1 MIEKKGLKLNLK
13 SRTIWTIIV
22 GVLLV
27 SCIVVAYKLTKSQA
41 AATQSQESIATIGD
55 KSVTREDWLKK
66 MEDEYGKA
74 TLEDMINVRVVEQLA
89 KKNKLKVSDSDIE
102 REFLLIKA
110 VNNSFYEDEHTTEK
124 EWKDQIRYNILL
136 EELLTKDI
144 DISEKEM
151 KSFYT
156 KNKELYQFDDS
167 YRIRHIVVKDQEE
180 ANRVL
185 KDLKGGSSFEAVAAE
200 RSTDRYT
207 SPYGGDLGFV
217 TEAQDSIPAAY
228 ITEARTL
235 KENEWSAEPI
245 KVSKGYAIIQLK
257 EKLNA
262 RTFTYDE
269 VKDQIKRQIAM
280 DQLGDKATVK
290 TLWKEADVSWFY
302 DDEEN

>member
-1 MIEKKGLKLNLK
+1 MK
-13 SRTIWTIIV
+13 SRTIWTVIL

-27 SCIVVAYKLTKSQA
+27 CCIAVAYTLTKSQA
-41 AATQSQESIATIGD
+41 GASPSGESIATIGG
-55 KSVTREDWLKK
+55 KSVTREEWLKE
-66 MEDEYGKA
+66 MEDQYGKS

-89 KKNKLKVSDSDIE
+89 KKNDLKVSKSEID

-136 EELLTKDI
+136 EELLTRDI
-144 DISEKEM
+144 DISNSET
-151 KSFYT
+151 KSFYN

-167 YRIRHIVVKDQEE
+167 YRIRHIVVKDEEE
-180 ANRVL
+180 AREVL
-185 KDLKGGSSFEAVAAE
+185 KELEGGSSFEAVAAE

-217 TEAQDSIPAAY
+217 TEASDNIPSAY
-228 ITEARTL
+228 IEEAKTL
-235 KENEWSAEPI
+235 NEDEWSEEPI
-245 KVSKGYAIIQLK
+245 KVSNGYAVIQLK
-257 EKLNA
+257 EKLKA
-262 RTFTYDE
+262 RTFSYAE
-269 VKDQIKRQIAM
+269 VKDQIRRQIAM

-302 DDEEN
+302 GEKSTK

>member
-1 MIEKKGLKLNLK
+1 MK

-235 KENEWSAEPI
+235 KENEWSTESI

>member
-1 MIEKKGLKLNLK
+1 MK

-66 MEDEYGKA
+66 MEDEYGKS

-217 TEAQDSIPAAY
+217 TEEQDSIPAAY

-235 KENEWSAEPI
+235 KENEWSTEPI

-262 RTFTYDE
+262 RTFTYEE

>member
-1 MIEKKGLKLNLK
+1 MK
-13 SRTIWTIIV
+13 SRTIWTVIL

-27 SCIVVAYKLTKSQA
+27 CCIAVAYTLTKSQA
-41 AATQSQESIATIGD
+41 GASPSGESIATIGG
-55 KSVTREDWLKK
+55 KSVTREEWLKE
-66 MEDEYGKA
+66 MEDQYGKS

-89 KKNKLKVSDSDIE
+89 KKNDLKVSKSEID

-136 EELLTKDI
+136 EELLTRDI
-144 DISEKEM
+144 DISNSEM
-151 KSFYT
+151 KSFYN

-167 YRIRHIVVKDQEE
+167 YRIRHIVVKDEEE
-180 ANRVL
+180 AREVL
-185 KDLKGGSSFEAVAAE
+185 KELEGGSSFEAVAAE

-217 TEAQDSIPAAY
+217 TEASDNIPSAY
-228 ITEARTL
+228 IEEAKTL
-235 KENEWSAEPI
+235 NKDEWSEEPI
-245 KVSKGYAIIQLK
+245 KVSNGYAVIQLK
-257 EKLNA
+257 EKLKA
-262 RTFTYDE
+262 RTFSYAE
-269 VKDQIKRQIAM
+269 VKDQIRRQIAM

-302 DDEEN
+302 GEKSTK

>member
-1 MIEKKGLKLNLK
+1 MK

-66 MEDEYGKA
+66 MEDEYGKS

-228 ITEARTL
+228 ITEARAL
-235 KENEWSAEPI
+235 KENEWSTEPI

>member
-1 MIEKKGLKLNLK
+1 MNLK

-66 MEDEYGKA
+66 MEDEYGKS

-235 KENEWSAEPI
+235 KENEWSTEPL

>member
-1 MIEKKGLKLNLK
+1 MNLK

-66 MEDEYGKA
+66 MEDEYGKS

-156 KNKELYQFDDS
+156 KNKGLYQFDDS

-235 KENEWSAEPI
+235 KENEWSTEPI

>member
-1 MIEKKGLKLNLK
+1 MNLK

-235 KENEWSAEPI
+235 KENEWSTESI

>member
-1 MIEKKGLKLNLK
+1 MK

-245 KVSKGYAIIQLK
+245 KVRKGYAIIQLK

>member
-1 MIEKKGLKLNLK
+1 MK

-66 MEDEYGKA
+66 MEDEYGKS

-235 KENEWSAEPI
+235 KENEWSTEPI

-262 RTFTYDE
+262 RTFTYGE

>member
-1 MIEKKGLKLNLK
+1 MK

>member
-1 MIEKKGLKLNLK
+1 MK

-66 MEDEYGKA
+66 MEDEYGKS

-235 KENEWSAEPI
+235 KENEWSTEPI
-245 KVSKGYAIIQLK
+245 KISKGYAIIQLK

>member
-1 MIEKKGLKLNLK
+1 MK
-13 SRTIWTIIV
+13 SRTIWTVIL

-27 SCIVVAYKLTKSQA
+27 CCIAVAYTLTKSQA
-41 AATQSQESIATIGD
+41 GASPSGESIATIGG
-55 KSVTREDWLKK
+55 KSVTREEWLKE
-66 MEDEYGKA
+66 MEDQYGKS

-89 KKNKLKVSDSDIE
+89 KKNEIKVSKSEID

-136 EELLTKDI
+136 EELLTRDI
-144 DISEKEM
+144 DISNSEM
-151 KSFYT
+151 KSFYN

-167 YRIRHIVVKDQEE
+167 YRIRHIVVKDEEE
-180 ANRVL
+180 AREVL
-185 KDLKGGSSFEAVAAE
+185 KELEGGSSFEAVAAE

-217 TEAQDSIPAAY
+217 TEASDNIPSAY
-228 ITEARTL
+228 IEEAKTL
-235 KENEWSAEPI
+235 NEDEWSEEPI
-245 KVSKGYAIIQLK
+245 KVSNGYAVIQLK
-257 EKLNA
+257 EKLKA
-262 RTFTYDE
+262 RTFSYAE
-269 VKDQIKRQIAM
+269 VKDQIRRQIAM

-302 DDEEN
+302 GEKSTK